1 MNLKHLK
8 TLRVVVSVLVLI
20 LGGSLFLDFHGI
32 IPPSVQRGFLS
43 LQFFPSLLRLSHE
56 VTLLAVGFFVVVLLT
71 LLFGRVYCSTLCPLG
86 TLQDAVSR
94 IAERKKGKRRFLF
107 SKPKYALHY
116 LITAVV
122 VAPLFAGS
130 LVLLDTLEPFS
141 NFGRVMND
149 LVRPAVVLA
158 HNSVAWVV
166 GRFNPYAI
174 TPLPLPDI
182 SWTAVGVA
190 SAILFVIGYLSWQH
204 GRLFCNLLCP
214 VGALLGV
221 FSRVSLFK
229 IAINEPKC
237 KGCALCEKVCKAQ
250 CIHMDDRTIDF
261 SACVS
266 CFNCME
272 VCPTVGIAYESPFRT
287 RKVNQAAAQVR
298 TRHIRRPR
306 RETSSH
312 PMHSGGRRKFFK
324 NVVGSFAGVLGVSA
338 VVGSTLQ
345 TNAQPLDPVT
355 PPGSLGRDHF
365 TSKCTACHLCVSVCP
380 TQVLSPSLFAFGIE
394 GLLQPRMNY
403 DINYCNFDCTLCSDV
418 CPTGAILPVDQPT
431 KKLIQI
437 GKTTFVKDDC
447 IVITKKKDCAA
458 CSEHCPTKAV
468 KMVPYENRFLPEVHN
483 EYCVGCG
490 ACEHA
495 CPVTP
500 RKAIFVTANKIHL
513 VAKPQ
518 PTKHQEQRREVL
530 QEFPF

>member
-8 TLRVVVSVLVLI
+8 ALRVVVSVTVLAC
-20 LGGSLFLDFHGI
+20 SAALFLDFNNVL
-32 IPPSVQRGFLS
+32 PPSFQRAFLS
-43 LQFFPSLLRLSHE
+43 LQFIPSLLQ
-56 VTLLAVGFFVVVLLT
+56 VTEGVSVLVFGFAAVILLT

-86 TLQDAVSR
+86 TVQDIVIR
-94 IAERKKGKRRFLF
+94 FAEKFRGRRRFRF
-107 SKPKYALHY
+107 SRPTYLAHYTLTAIAFAAL
-116 LITAVV
+116 LV
-122 VAPLFAGS
+122 GS
-130 LVLLDTLEPFS
+130 LTLLDLLEPFS

-149 LVRPAVVLA
+149 GVKPVVVALQNAAV
-158 HNSVAWVV
+158 WVIS
-166 GRFNPYAI
+166 RFNPYAVA
-174 TPLPLPDI
+174 PLAFPAI
-182 SWTAVGVA
+182 AWTSFAV
-190 SAILFVIGYLSWQH
+190 SAALFLTIVYLSWQH

-214 VGALLGV
+214 AGALLSV
-221 FSRVSLFK
+221 LARVSLFK
-229 IAINEPKC
+229 MAMNKPNC
-237 KGCALCEKVCKAQ
+237 SGCALCEKVCKAQ
-250 CIHMDDRTIDF
+250 CIQTDDQKIEF

-266 CFNCME
+266 CFNCMQ
-272 VCPTVGIAYESPFRT
+272 VCPSVGIEYRT
-287 RKVNQAAAQVR
+287 RFHSA
-298 TRHIRRPR
+298 TRDAMPNEKHRRAR
-306 RETSSH
+306 HTR
-312 PMHSGGRRKFFK
+312 MKHSAPPIHSDSRRKFFR
-324 NVVGSFAGVLGVSA
+324 NVVGSIAGVVGVSA

-345 TNAQPLDPVT
+345 AKTQPLDPVT

-380 TQVLSPSLFAFGIE
+380 TQVLSPGFFEYGLA

-403 DINYCNFDCTLCSDV
+403 DINYCNYDCTLCSDV

-468 KMVPYENRFLPEVHN
+468 KMIPYENRFLPEVHN

-500 RKAIFVTANKIHL
+500 RKAIFVAANEIHL
-513 VAKPQ
+513 AAKPQ
-518 PTKHQEQRREVL
+518 PAKHQEQRREVL